1 MLLGQLY
8 AYSNYL
14 NSFPAEINQENVT
27 SLQILGLDKTDLEE
41 ISQLSSEALKV
52 ELKDKFCLNFQQILL
67 DNNLHLALKVWQ
79 VITSPLANLQF
90 PKTSN
95 SYLKLV
101 KEWEEQDFAR
111 AMLPDVLLDG
121 LLSTDENSYAVYYG
135 LSVIHKL
142 ASENH
147 IKIDILLADELVHQ
161 EKLQEISS
169 TTLAAICPSIYS
181 PLFVN
186 LGCIFIPELNQ
197 EKLIK
202 AVTEKLAEHPQIS
215 LILLVGQTENTWK
228 VLTKEFPNLDIINL
242 EWNIWE
248 EKEKGFFDELA
259 MQSLGI
265 RL

>member
-14 NSFPAEINQENVT
+14 NSFPAEINQENVA
-27 SLQILGLDKTDLEE
+27 SLQILGLEKTDLEE
-41 ISQLSSEALKV
+41 ISQLSSEALLA
-52 ELKDKFCLNFQQILL
+52 ELKAKFSLNFQQILL

-79 VITSPLANLQF
+79 VITSPQNDLQF

-95 SYLKLV
+95 SYLNLV
-101 KEWEEQDFAR
+101 QEWEEQDFAR

-121 LLSTDENSYAVYYG
+121 LLSTDENSYAVFYG
-135 LSVIHKL
+135 LSVINKF
-142 ASENH
+142 ASTHRIHLGVE
-147 IKIDILLADELVHQ
+147 DEV
-161 EKLQEISS
+161 EVETKQEISP
-169 TTLAAICPSIYS
+169 TTLAVICPSIYS

-202 AVTEKLAEHPQIS
+202 SVTEKILEHPQLS

-228 VLTKEFPNLDIINL
+228 VLNKEFPNLEIINL

-248 EKEKGFFDELA
+248 EKEKGVII
-259 MQSLGI
+259 S
-265 RL
+265 

>member
-27 SLQILGLDKTDLEE
+27 SLQILGLDKADLEE

-52 ELKDKFCLNFQQILL
+52 ELKAKFSLNFQQCLL
-67 DNNLHLALKVWQ
+67 DNNLNLALKVWK
-79 VITSPLANLQF
+79 VITSPLTDLQF
-90 PKTSN
+90 PKTTN
-95 SYLKLV
+95 SYIKLV
-101 KEWEEQDFAR
+101 QEWEEQDFSK
-111 AMLPDVLLDG
+111 AMLSEVLLDG
-121 LLSTDENSYAVYYG
+121 LLSNDENSYAVFYG
-135 LSVIHKL
+135 LSVIHKFAL
-142 ASENH
+142 THHVNLGVE
-147 IKIDILLADELVHQ
+147 DEV
-161 EKLQEISS
+161 EVEAKQEISP
-169 TTLAAICPSIYS
+169 TTLAVICPSIYS

-202 AVTEKLAEHPQIS
+202 AVSEKMAENPQLS
-215 LILLVGQTENTWK
+215 VILLVGQTENTWK
-228 VLTKEFPNLDIINL
+228 VLNKEFPNLEIINM

-265 RL
+265 RLS

>member
-14 NSFPAEINQENVT
+14 NSFPVEINQENVT

-52 ELKDKFCLNFQQILL
+52 ELKAKFSLNFQQILIE
-67 DNNLHLALKVWQ
+67 NNLHLALSVWK
-79 VITSPLANLQF
+79 VITSPLTDLQF

-101 KEWEEQDFAR
+101 QEWEEQDFAK
-111 AMLPDVLLDG
+111 AMLPDILLDG
-121 LLSTDENSYAVYYG
+121 LLSTDENSYAVFYG
-135 LSVIHKL
+135 LSVINKF
-142 ASENH
+142 ASTHHVSLGIEDSVE
-147 IKIDILLADELVHQ
+147 IETK
-161 EKLQEISS
+161 QEIDP
-169 TTLAAICPSIYS
+169 TTLVVICPSIYS

-202 AVTEKLAEHPQIS
+202 AVAEKMVEHPQLS
-215 LILLVGQTENTWK
+215 VILLVGQSENIQK
-228 VLTKEFPNLDIINL
+228 IIQKEFPSLEIINL

-265 RL
+265 RLS

>member
-52 ELKDKFCLNFQQILL
+52 ELKAKFSLNFQQILIE
-67 DNNLHLALKVWQ
+67 NNLHLALSVWK
-79 VITSPLANLQF
+79 VITSPLNDLQF

-101 KEWEEQDFAR
+101 QEWEEQDFAK
-111 AMLPDVLLDG
+111 AMLPEVLLDG
-121 LLSTDENSYAVYYG
+121 LLSNDENSYAVYYG
-135 LSVIHKL
+135 LSVINKFASTYHIHL
-142 ASENH
+142 AVEDEVEVE
-147 IKIDILLADELVHQ
+147 IK
-161 EKLQEISS
+161 QEITP
-169 TTLAAICPSIYS
+169 TTLAVICPSIYS

-202 AVTEKLAEHPQIS
+202 AVYDKMSEHPQLS
-215 LILLVGQTENTWK
+215 LILLVGQTENACK
-228 VLTKEFPNLDIINL
+228 LLTKEFPNLEIINL
-242 EWNIWE
+242 EWNVWE

-259 MQSLGI
+259 MQSLGV